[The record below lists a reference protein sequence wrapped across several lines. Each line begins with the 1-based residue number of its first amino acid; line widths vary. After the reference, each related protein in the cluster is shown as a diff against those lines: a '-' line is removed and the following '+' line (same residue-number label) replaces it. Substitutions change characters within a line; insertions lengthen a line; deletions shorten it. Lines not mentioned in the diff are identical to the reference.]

1 MINDVNHNDRRR
13 DMPCPSRTKW
23 NESTN
28 GQTENRVPTFRIDF
42 SREVDDPVF
51 SARFIH
57 AFNK

>member
-13 DMPCPSRTKW
+13 DMSLSTKHKW
-23 NESTN
+23 NESTS
-28 GQTENRVPTFRIDF
+28 GQTENRIPTFRIDF

-57 AFNK
+57 AFIK